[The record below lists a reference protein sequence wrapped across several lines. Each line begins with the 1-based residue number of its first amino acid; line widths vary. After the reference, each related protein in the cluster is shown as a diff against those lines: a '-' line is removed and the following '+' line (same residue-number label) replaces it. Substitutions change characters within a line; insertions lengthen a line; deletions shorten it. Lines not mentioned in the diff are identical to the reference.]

1 MAANSQSPATAPRL
15 PPAGTDSGKHA
26 AKEAYEFRFVEMGE
40 PSGGCDKDSRSIV
53 RAHVMRD
60 SYMKRKQRTHRDS
73 LPELIAAP
81 PKPPKNEEASQQKF
95 RFKLGPQGLEE
106 VKKRRRKG
114 KNVPANSDRLPATAS
129 TSGDSYDQVAIRNQT
144 SSLQTGSSSI
154 NPQSPVTA
162 LLIENE
168 RSAIS
173 DEISVLPTSDHP
185 LQLTRA
191 PPLPTIAGSG
201 VLDPFNI
208 LPTLTSPRTE
218 ILLYHGKC
226 DSNSFREYCFIGQL
240 RSISLRH
247 IHGCKVS
254 NIRFPFRLSAC
265 PVANTQLTDYVCD
278 QPTEEFCRRV

>member
-1 MAANSQSPATAPRL
+1 
-15 PPAGTDSGKHA
+15 
-26 AKEAYEFRFVEMGE
+26 
-40 PSGGCDKDSRSIV
+40 
-53 RAHVMRD
+53 MRD

-81 PKPPKNEEASQQKF
+81 PKPPKSEDVSQQKF

-114 KNVPANSDRLPATAS
+114 KNVPANSDRPTATAS
-129 TSGDSYDQVAIRNQT
+129 TSESSRDQVAVRNQS
-144 SSLQTGSSSI
+144 SSLRTGSSS
-154 NPQSPVTA
+154 NNARGPVTA
-162 LLIENE
+162 ILFENE
-168 RSAIS
+168 ESAIS
-173 DEISVLPTSDHP
+173 DEISVSPTSDHI

-226 DSNSFREYCFIGQL
+226 DSNSFRKLLLHRATALEIITAYTWLQGLESPLPFEAISIPGGQ
-240 RSISLRH
+240 H
-247 IHGCKVS
+247 PT
-254 NIRFPFRLSAC
+254 N
-265 PVANTQLTDYVCD
+265 QLCV
-278 QPTEEFCRRV
+278 